1 MRIVS
6 FVFLICLVLTASA
19 QQAKTPLYPEGIP
32 CKLHEDLETLY
43 DATGKKIIKV
53 GVPEIWYYPASRK
66 TSAKLPAILIVP
78 GGGYTT
84 LAFDHEGIKVAQWL
98 NQLGISAFVL
108 LYRLPYWESEPCK
121 SKVALMDA
129 TRAIRIIRHR
139 ASEWNIN
146 PNKVGVMGFSAG
158 GHLAATLSTQFD
170 LGNTAVENQFDKF
183 SSRPDFSIL
192 VYPVISML
200 NGLTHMGSR
209 KSLLGDNPTKEELN
223 FYSNDLQVKSNTPPT
238 LLIHAKDDS
247 VVVPENSIQYH
258 RALQKNKTPTTL
270 HLLEVG
276 GHGFGIK
283 TAQAPTNSWLKI
295 TDEWLQEKKFIAD

>member
-1 MRIVS
+1 MRIVP
-6 FVFLICLVLTASA
+6 FVFLICLALTASA

-43 DATGKKIIKV
+43 DETAKKIKKV

-66 TSAKLPAILIVP
+66 TSAKLSAILIVP

-108 LYRLPYWESEPCK
+108 MYRLPYWESEPCK

-129 TRAIRIIRHR
+129 TRAMRIIRHN
-139 ASEWNIN
+139 ATLWNLEIS
-146 PNKVGVMGFSAG
+146 KIGVLGFSAG

-170 LGNTAVENQFDKF
+170 LGNTAAENQFDKF

-209 KSLLGDNPTKEELN
+209 KSLLGDIPTKEELN
-223 FYSNDLQVKSNTPPT
+223 LYSNELQVKSNTPPT

-258 RALQKNKTPTTL
+258 KALQKNKIPTTL
-270 HLLEVG
+270 HLMEAG

-283 TAQAPTNSWLKI
+283 NARAPTNSWLKI
-295 TDEWLQEKKFIAD
+295 TEEWLQEQKFLAD

>member
-223 FYSNDLQVKSNTPPT
+223 FYSNDLQVKSNKPPT

-283 TAQAPTNSWLKI
+283 NAQAPTNSWLKI

>member
-6 FVFLICLVLTASA
+6 FVFLICLVLTATA

-283 TAQAPTNSWLKI
+283 NAQAPTNSWLKI

>member
-170 LGNTAVENQFDKF
+170 LGNTVVENQFDKF

-283 TAQAPTNSWLKI
+283 NAQAPTNSWLKI

>member
-1 MRIVS
+1 
-6 FVFLICLVLTASA
+6 
-19 QQAKTPLYPEGIP
+19 
-32 CKLHEDLETLY
+32 
-43 DATGKKIIKV
+43 
-53 GVPEIWYYPASRK
+53 
-66 TSAKLPAILIVP
+66 
-78 GGGYTT
+78 
-84 LAFDHEGIKVAQWL
+84 
-98 NQLGISAFVL
+98 
-108 LYRLPYWESEPCK
+108 
-121 SKVALMDA
+121 MDA

-283 TAQAPTNSWLKI
+283 NAQAPTNSWLKI

>member
-66 TSAKLPAILIVP
+66 TSAKLPAILIAP

-283 TAQAPTNSWLKI
+283 NAQAPTNSWLKI

>member
-1 MRIVS
+1 MRIVP
-6 FVFLICLVLTASA
+6 FVFLICLALTASA

-32 CKLHEDLETLY
+32 CKLHEDLETFY
-43 DATGKKIIKV
+43 DETAKKIIKV

-66 TSAKLPAILIVP
+66 TSAKLSAILIVP

-108 LYRLPYWESEPCK
+108 MYRLPYWESEPCK

-170 LGNTAVENQFDKF
+170 LGNTAAENQFDKF

-209 KSLLGDNPTKEELN
+209 KSLLGDIPTKEELN
-223 FYSNDLQVKSNTPPT
+223 FYSNELQVKSNTPPT

-258 RALQKNKTPTTL
+258 KALQKNKIPTTL
-270 HLLEVG
+270 HLMEVG

-283 TAQAPTNSWLKI
+283 NARAPTNSWLKI
-295 TDEWLQEKKFIAD
+295 IEEWLQEQKFIAD

>member
-1 MRIVS
+1 
-6 FVFLICLVLTASA
+6 VLTASA

-283 TAQAPTNSWLKI
+283 NAQAPTNSWLKI

>member
-1 MRIVS
+1 MRIVP
-6 FVFLICLVLTASA
+6 FVFLICLALTASA

-283 TAQAPTNSWLKI
+283 NAQAPTNSWLKI

>member
-1 MRIVS
+1 M
-6 FVFLICLVLTASA
+6 LTASA

-283 TAQAPTNSWLKI
+283 NAQAPTNSWLKI

>member
-78 GGGYTT
+78 GGGYTP

-283 TAQAPTNSWLKI
+283 NAQAPTNSWLKI

>member
-32 CKLHEDLETLY
+32 CKLNEDLETLY

-258 RALQKNKTPTTL
+258 RALQKNKTLTTL

-283 TAQAPTNSWLKI
+283 NAQAPTNSWLKI